1 MSTKWIRTAYLA
13 AAIGLAATAP
23 AAIADGDTSASNKWR
38 IEVSEGANTAG
49 TIAFRVTPSQGSGTD
64 IAVDIAEG
72 RSENDIADD
81 IRDALAAKLPA
92 DRYTV
97 ETDDGE
103 DVLVKKVDGQPD
115 FTVALVSSDV
125 EGTRVNLQHE

>member
-13 AAIGLAATAP
+13 AAASLATMGP
-23 AAIADGDTSASNKWR
+23 AALADSETGASNKWR

-49 TIAFRVTPSQGSGTD
+49 TIAFRVTPSQGPGTD

-72 RSENDIADD
+72 RSENGVADD
-81 IRDALAAKLPA
+81 IRDALAAQLPS

-115 FTVALVSSDV
+115 FTIALVSSNV